1 MKWQEL
7 GVACPR
13 HRVPVTPAV
22 GLVVLV
28 DNFFIESQNSLS
40 SKGP

>member
-1 MKWQEL
+1 M
-7 GVACPR
+7 ACPR
-13 HRVPVTPAV
+13 HRAPVTPAV

-28 DNFFIESQNSLS
+28 DNFFVESQNGLG